1 MTAQAAFQSVV
12 WPGHPTGLRRLR
24 PFASVG
30 DSFLARPILRP
41 TLNSLG
47 KFQKPWPIP
56 GSPEP
61 QLQGLRSSP
70 AIAALTWSCLGT
82 LRPGRHFRLN
92 RPPLGSPIRTI
103 EHSVVCISL

>member
-47 KFQKPWPIP
+47 KFQKP
-56 GSPEP
+56 
-61 QLQGLRSSP
+61 
-70 AIAALTWSCLGT
+70 
-82 LRPGRHFRLN
+82 
-92 RPPLGSPIRTI
+92 
-103 EHSVVCISL
+103 